1 MIFIKATDEIMQPER
16 PLSDMRPIDALCVID
31 GEDARSPER
40 RIRADGLIDIL
51 GTRHRILALVD
62 GRVLA
67 SNLQTDRLFLVQDE
81 DGSIQLPR
89 IGRLLDMIDAGS
101 AGHAPDPVVAT
112 SSTTTMG
119 VVISMLDAANVANGE
134 KAIWIYLAAHWTPDL
149 EAAFGKPDEPWKI
162 RRWRTA
168 LRRTVRQRNESD
180 RAAPDRR

>member
-1 MIFIKATDEIMQPER
+1 MQPEN
-16 PLSDMRPIDALCVID
+16 PLPDLRPIDALRVIS

-51 GTRHRILALVD
+51 GSRHRILAPVD

-67 SNLQTDRLFLVQDE
+67 SDLRTDRLFLVQDE
-81 DGSIQLPR
+81 DRSIQLPR
-89 IGRLLDMIDAGS
+89 IGRLLEMIDAGS
-101 AGHAPDPVVAT
+101 AGHVPDPVVAT

-134 KAIWIYLAAHWTPDL
+134 KAIWIYLAAYWTPDP

-168 LRRTVRQRNESD
+168 LRRAVLQRDESD
-180 RAAPDRR
+180 RAASDRR